1 MENRESVSGNQNN
14 QQNNNQQ
21 PEKNF
26 GGANKPAE
34 VNPGKIGDQDKE
46 IDLDRSGVG
55 TDETQKNA
63 QPKQQQQQQAG
74 EVDNQQG
81 GDRSLS
87 EKGKEAF
94 QKGKD
99 YIDDALKK
107 GSSRSDVSKE
117 KSDQNLMGQGGYG
130 TSGTSGTNSGGS
142 QGFQSGQGSAGSQSG
157 STGFSAKPQE
167 PVQEEQEGRI
177 EKDRSAQGS
186 GSQPVQ

>member
-1 MENRESVSGNQNN
+1 MENREVSGNQNN
-14 QQNNNQQ
+14 QKNINQQ

-26 GGANKPAE
+26 GGTNRPAE
-34 VNPGKIGDQDKE
+34 VSPGKLGDQDKE

-55 TDETQKNA
+55 TGEQKNA
-63 QPKQQQQQQAG
+63 QPKQQQQQQQAG
-74 EVDNQQG
+74 EIDNQQG

-99 YIDDALKK
+99 FIDDALKK

-157 STGFSAKPQE
+157 STGYNASPQE
-167 PVQEEQEGRI
+167 PVKEG
-177 EKDRSAQGS
+177 DHSAQGS